1 MLWFGSFTAELLIA
15 DACDGDAAS
24 AAVAESNETDDRTDS
39 DESSSIPGHSMH
51 VCHCVHGHGV
61 ILTAA
66 AGTPVIEIA
75 ATVVGFDSSV
85 PRIPLIDRDL
95 RPPIV

>member
-24 AAVAESNETDDRTDS
+24 AEFAETNETNDHS
-39 DESSSIPGHSMH
+39 NPEGSSQEPGHSMH
-51 VCHCVHGHGV
+51 VCHCVHAHGGFV
-61 ILTAA
+61 TAP
-66 AGTPVIEIA
+66 AGVPVIELV
-75 ATVVGFDSSV
+75 ATVVGFDSSA
-85 PRIPLIDRDL
+85 PRVPLIDRDL